1 MERIRE
7 DRPTTQRDDKGN
19 FNALIGDIVALF
31 ITIQGNLTGLMSL
44 TYLPLD
50 HLSMEQ
56 RAKDEIY
63 PDMTELITN
72 MDRMT
77 TCPSTIKE
85 SVKMW
90 EGTLKPMAASEEL
103 TG

>member
-1 MERIRE
+1 
-7 DRPTTQRDDKGN
+7 
-19 FNALIGDIVALF
+19 
-31 ITIQGNLTGLMSL
+31 
-44 TYLPLD
+44 
-50 HLSMEQ
+50 MEQ
-56 RAKDEIY
+56 RAKDEIF

-103 TG
+103 TGYYYNFREVNLSHHHVKTVG

>member
-1 MERIRE
+1 M
-7 DRPTTQRDDKGN
+7 N
-19 FNALIGDIVALF
+19 
-31 ITIQGNLTGLMSL
+31 
-44 TYLPLD
+44 LD

-56 RAKDEIY
+56 RAKDEIF

-103 TG
+103 TGLYFSFQKSFQAFYSEEQARQMAFDIESSYNAFNQFLKDGA